1 MRRPDL
7 AIFIVIFKLVRGKV
21 ALFVF
26 SMSIVAEGDKVEGEV
41 LEGAAQT
48 AEGVEGMRAF
58 DSRVKLKG
66 FFSPFTQI
74 LGLIAKN

>member
-1 MRRPDL
+1 MRDMQQWSSGFPFFLGAQCGWRRNALKRDPLVRRPDL

-41 LEGAAQT
+41 LE
-48 AEGVEGMRAF
+48 AF
-58 DSRVKLKG
+58 SML
-66 FFSPFTQI
+66 
-74 LGLIAKN
+74 